1 MIIASPYQIFYK
13 PLAAM
18 KGSTT
23 NAVDEYDIRDTF
35 EALDTDKDGFLTAQ
49 EFYVLYLGLSFR
61 PERTMKVEDLQRIAG
76 MDEKDSLV
84 SIDRVLKV
92 LEKVN

>member
-1 MIIASPYQIFYK
+1 
-13 PLAAM
+13 M
-18 KGSTT
+18 KGSTM

-61 PERTMKVEDLQRIAG
+61 PERITKVEDLQRIAE
-76 MDEKDSLV
+76 MDEEDSLV
-84 SIDRVLKV
+84 SVDRVLKV